1 MMEMTTG
8 MSVTDEYEASA
19 ECTSDSDDDCFDPM
33 RHLAACQEKGTQDS
47 ELP

>member
-1 MMEMTTG
+1 METTSG
-8 MSVTDEYEASA
+8 MSVMDEYEASA
-19 ECTSDSDDDCFDPM
+19 ECTSDNDDDCSDPM